1 MISRYAFIGLLPA
14 LALAPHSWA
23 ETATLTFKNKT
34 VETNAEPGAKQL
46 TMVFPFENK
55 SNETIEITKQAAACA
70 CLGATFKD
78 DKKTYAPGEKGELTA
93 KFKLGNFYGTV
104 SKQVLLW
111 QKGDANNKPSIIL
124 TTRVTIPELI
134 SLTPRTLSWDIGG
147 ESKTQTCK
155 ITVTHK
161 KPIHI
166 TKIAR
171 TNNNFT
177 PELKTIRD
185 GWEYE
190 LTVTA
195 KNTSSTSFGILK
207 ITTDSTVSRFRR
219 TQAFVYVRRPTSKK
233 K

>member
-1 MISRYAFIGLLPA
+1 
-14 LALAPHSWA
+14 
-23 ETATLTFKNKT
+23 
-34 VETNAEPGAKQL
+34 
-46 TMVFPFENK
+46 MVFPFENK
-55 SNETIEITKQAAACA
+55 SGETIEITKQAAACA
-70 CLGATFKD
+70 CLGATFKN

-134 SLTPRTLSWDIGG
+134 TLSPRTLSWNVGG
-147 ESKTQTCK
+147 KTKTQTCK
-155 ITVTHK
+155 IIVNHK
-161 KPIHI
+161 EPIHI
-166 TKIAR
+166 TKIAS
-171 TNNNFT
+171 TNNHFT

-195 KNTSSTSFGILK
+195 KDTSNTSFGILK

-219 TQAFVYVRRPTSKK
+219 TQAFVYVRRESATEK
-233 K
+233 

>member
-1 MISRYAFIGLLPA
+1 MPRYAFICLLA
-14 LALAPHSWA
+14 SLAFTSHSQA
-23 ETATLTFKNKT
+23 KAATLTFKNKT
-34 VETNAEPGAKQL
+34 VEINAKPGAQQL
-46 TMVFPFENK
+46 SMVFPFENK
-55 SNETIEITKQAAACA
+55 SGETIEITKQAAACA

-78 DKKTYAPGEKGELTA
+78 NKKTYAPGEKGELTA

-134 SLTPRTLSWDIGG
+134 SLTPRTLNWDIGG

-155 ITVTHK
+155 ITVNHK
-161 KPIHI
+161 EPIHI
-166 TKIAR
+166 TKIVS

-195 KNTSSTSFGILK
+195 KDTSNTSFGILK

-219 TQAFVYVRRPTSKK
+219 TQAFVYVRRESATEK
-233 K
+233 